1 STHVMPPVLPAN
13 EEHIS
18 NLKQVLQRAG
28 L

>member
-1 STHVMPPVLPAN
+1 PVFPAN

-18 NLKQVLQRAG
+18 NLKQILQRAG

>member
-1 STHVMPPVLPAN
+1 LPAN

-18 NLKQVLQRAG
+18 NLKQILQRAG